1 MPPKGEITTWLNRL
15 QTGDG
20 QALDQIVRLMY
31 DDLRRLARNRL
42 GNERLDHT
50 LGATALVNEVYLK
63 LVPQQNISAS
73 NRLHFFGIASRT
85 MRNVLV
91 DYARK
96 RNRLKRGGGVHHV
109 PLDEEVTFLSE
120 NEADEI
126 LALEE
131 ALKRL
136 EKINPRGTRVVES
149 RFFGGMSM
157 DEIALLLDVSTKTVQ
172 RDWLSARAW
181 LRKEVT
187 LNLES

>member
-1 MPPKGEITTWLNRL
+1 MTRDGEITTWLNRIE
-15 QTGDG
+15 TGDEK
-20 QALDQIVRLMY
+20 ALDQIVRLMY

-42 GNERLDHT
+42 SSERFDHT

-63 LVPQQNISAS
+63 LVPQQNISAK

-91 DYARK
+91 DYARR
-96 RNRLKRGGGVHHV
+96 RNRVKRGGGQQHV
-109 PLDEEVTFLSE
+109 SLDEETTFISE
-120 NEADEI
+120 HEADEI

-136 EKINPRGTRVVES
+136 EQINPRGAKVIEG
-149 RFFGGMSM
+149 RFFGGMSVEEVAM
-157 DEIALLLDVSTKTVQ
+157 LLNISTKTVQ

-181 LRKEVT
+181 LRKEVAQD
-187 LNLES
+187 LDF